1 MKNIEN
7 VKNLKI
13 LVVDDNTEIL
23 NMIDNIL
30 RKEGFTKIFLSS
42 SVIKS

>member
-30 RKEGFTKIFLSS
+30 RKEGFTKIKMDP
-42 SVIKS
+42 I